1 MIDALQA
8 PDAKGQKL
16 QTSGTGGLM
25 WWVAGAFALLLTAWS
40 AFFYVASRHRVP
52 EVPLATHGER
62 G

>member
-1 MIDALQA
+1 MSEVAEKPEA
-8 PDAKGQKL
+8 RGQKPE
-16 QTSGTGGLM
+16 TGRSGGLM